1 MNIILE
7 YIKESVP
14 LKKTYYYCC
23 QWCEKKYLKYSEI
36 VILQYEQKKILSFYP
51 QNKSDG
57 KDNSY
62 AAAAAAAFDSIFVQ
76 MHP

>member
-1 MNIILE
+1 M
-7 YIKESVP
+7 
-14 LKKTYYYCC
+14 
-23 QWCEKKYLKYSEI
+23 WKKYLKYSEI
-36 VILQYEQKKILSFYP
+36 VILQYEQKKCLSFYP

-62 AAAAAAAFDSIFVQ
+62 AAAAAAAAAFDSIFVQ